1 MRRRRVRRARHVVLL
16 GPQRNEPTV
25 GRVVSDLALE
35 GPVATV
41 TAGWQ
46 ERETEDDELNAAL
59 GVPAVNLRLFER
71 GEEALAEDPELV
83 AVHDE
88 LRERLVLIRRA
99 YNVRLARLIEA
110 WSALVRM
117 RGAPEILDPERDA
130 TLGMIRTLDREHV
143 RRVRRIRER
152 TAEKVQLSD
161 RASIGRH
168 AEEIARIIR
177 DSEAVVLAG
186 GHVAVL
192 LNRLNLFLV
201 GDMLASKTI
210 IAWSAGA
217 MALCPQ
223 IVLFH
228 DSPPQGPGNPEAFEA
243 GLDLYPGLVPLPHA
257 RKRLRLDDAARTRRF
272 ATRFAPARCA
282 LLDPGT
288 RLEWR
293 RRGWRAV
300 GEAWQL
306 GPEGGLEAIGE

>member
-1 MRRRRVRRARHVVLL
+1 MRKRRVRRARHVILL
-16 GPQRNEPTV
+16 GPQRDKPTV
-25 GRVVSDLALE
+25 GRVVSDLDLE

-71 GEEALAEDPELV
+71 GEEAIQDDGELAT
-83 AVHDE
+83 AHDE
-88 LRERLVLIRRA
+88 LRERLLLIRRA

-117 RGAPEILDPERDA
+117 KGASEILDPERDA
-130 TLGMIRTLDREHV
+130 TLAMIRTLDREHV
-143 RRVRRIRER
+143 RRVRGIRER
-152 TAEKVQLSD
+152 MADKVRLAE
-161 RASIGRH
+161 RPSIRRH
-168 AEEIARIIR
+168 ADEIAGIVR

-192 LNRLNLFLV
+192 LNRLNLFGV
-201 GDMLASKTI
+201 GGTLASKTI

-257 RKRLRLDDAARTRRF
+257 RKRLRLDDPERTRRF
-272 ATRFAPARCA
+272 ATRFGPARCA

-306 GPEGGLEAIGE
+306 GPEGGLEAIRE